1 MHFKTSA
8 LTLYH
13 LPQFPLDSGKEFVGL
28 GTGVVGCVIG
38 KLTVG
43 LGAIKTPPGGLMTMV
58 STQV

>member
-1 MHFKTSA
+1 MNSA

-28 GTGVVGCVIG
+28 GTGFVGWVIG

-43 LGAIKTPPGGLMTMV
+43 LGAIKGPPGGLLTKV
-58 STQV
+58 SSQV